1 MQDWLTIRSPGT
13 TTTVRQSASDWL
25 DLEGFRDLSMWIQ
38 VADVTSGAEV
48 KLTLETAP
56 MEDES
61 LFQTLTMQ
69 PSGTVLSTRGVY
81 FAASRANVF
90 LPAWPKPRCCWSARL
105 RLPTRAFLLGVAPA
119 SLAIAATYAV
129 LGYYARERQ
138 WMTAALVLSV
148 AVPLAATWLARRAL
162 PST

>member
-69 PSGTVLSTRGVY
+69 PSGTVLSSRGVY
-81 FAASRANVF
+81 FAASRANV
-90 LPAWPKPRCCWSARL
+90 S
-105 RLPTRAFLLGVAPA
+105 T
-119 SLAIAATYAV
+119 
-129 LGYYARERQ
+129 
-138 WMTAALVLSV
+138 
-148 AVPLAATWLARRAL
+148 VPLSKHLRWAVSSTLGGDWNLTFRLVVALNPVVREFRASRGSDLFAIPEGMSTAVSDLAGAR
-162 PST
+162 